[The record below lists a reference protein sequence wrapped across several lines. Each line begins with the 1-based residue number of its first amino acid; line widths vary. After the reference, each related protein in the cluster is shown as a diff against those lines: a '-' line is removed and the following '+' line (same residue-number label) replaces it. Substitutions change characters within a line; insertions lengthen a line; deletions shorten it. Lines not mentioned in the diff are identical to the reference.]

1 MKNKLLIELHK
12 RPQSVFT
19 LKDVSLLFQQE
30 PYMRIKDRMSHLA
43 QTGAIKRLRKGL
55 YAKEGYNPIELANKL
70 YTPSYVSL
78 ETVLRQ
84 AGIVFQYYERI
95 FSISYVTRTVE
106 VDRHVLEYRSIKKE
120 ILTNPSGVLQ
130 EGEVVMASPERA
142 FLDAVYLYRNYHFDS
157 LSGLDWEKVFAL
169 QEIYQNRTLVRR
181 VSEYYQLHKEQDV
194 G

>member
-1 MKNKLLIELHK
+1 MPELAYAN
-12 RPQSVFT
+12 
-19 LKDVSLLFQQE
+19 LKERVAYLVKH
-30 PYMRIKDRMSHLA
+30 R
-43 QTGAIKRLRKGL
+43 AIKKLRRGIYGKR
-55 YAKEGYNPIELANKL
+55 KYNPLELANKL

-106 VDRHVLEYRSIKKE
+106 VDGHVLEYRSIKKE
-120 ILTNPSGVLQ
+120 ILTNPRGVLQ

-157 LSGLDWEKVFAL
+157 LSGLDWERVFDL
-169 QEIYQNRTLVRR
+169 QGIYQNKTLVRR
-181 VSEYYQLHKEQDV
+181 VEEYYQLHKEQDV